1 MSVVINTNYAATLA
15 SNNLASSNALLQRS
29 LNRLSSGSKIVNP
42 NDDAGGLA
50 VSMKLAATARR
61 QQAINANLGNSVSY
75 LQTQDGAL
83 KTAGKI
89 LDRISELKTLYA
101 DPTKN
106 SDDLANYD
114 AEFGQLQDELTS
126 LSGEEF
132 NSIALFGSSTLS
144 VPATGG
150 IDTGT
155 LTFGGADLL
164 GVGNSVGFTNFSD
177 NFDDLSNWT
186 TGSSGDAQVDNTSDD
201 LDLLTAAGGSA
212 WATSNQSLS
221 GSFDL
226 ELNIRSASTDD
237 VLRFQLGGTDLATFT
252 FGSGPGQIP
261 TGTSTLT
268 LSFDGAGTVTAS
280 AGGSSLGTQSTSAT
294 SGALT
299 IRNDYAGASSSQ
311 ELIYFDYINVTSTST
326 GGGSDVADVANASS
340 LATLNLSTVTGALQE
355 VATLRAENGAQQS
368 RLGFAA
374 EVNAVN
380 KANIEAAHSRI
391 MDVDVAQE
399 STALAK
405 YNILVQA
412 GTSML
417 SQANQSAQSALKLI
431 G

>member
-15 SNNLASSNALLQRS
+15 ANNLASSNALLQRS

-50 VSMKLAATARR
+50 VSMKLAATSRR

-83 KTAGKI
+83 KTAGKV
-89 LDRISELKTLYA
+89 LDRISELKTLYS

-106 SDDLANYD
+106 TEDLANYD
-114 AEFGQLQDELTS
+114 AEFTQLKDQLSS
-126 LSGEEF
+126 LAGEEF
-132 NSIALFGSSTLS
+132 NGIALFGSSTMS
-144 VPATGG
+144 VPSTG
-150 IDTGT
+150 DANAST
-155 LTFGGADLL
+155 LEFGGANLL
-164 GVGNSVGFTNFSD
+164 GTGNATSFTD
-177 NFDDLSNWT
+177 EFDSLSNWT
-186 TGSSGDAQVDNTSDD
+186 TGSSGDARVDNTVDD

-212 WATSNQSLS
+212 WATSNQIVS
-221 GSFDL
+221 GPFNL
-226 ELNIRSASTDD
+226 ELSILSASSDD
-237 VLRFQLGGTDLATFT
+237 ELRLQLGGVDLATFT
-252 FGSGPGQIP
+252 FGGGAGQIP
-261 TGTSTLT
+261 LGASTLT
-268 LSFDGAGTVTAS
+268 LSFDGAGNVSAS
-280 AGGSSLGTQSTSAT
+280 ADGNAIGTQSTSAT

-299 IRNDYAGASSSQ
+299 IRNDYSGSSVTEQ
-311 ELIYFDYINVTSTST
+311 LIYFDRVSVNVTGAGTI
-326 GGGSDVADVANASS
+326 SDSNVATVANASS
-340 LATLNLSTVTGALQE
+340 LASLSLDSVTSALQE

-417 SQANQSAQSALKLI
+417 SQANQSAQTALKLI